1 MARQK
6 YGYAESS
13 ALRATN
19 WGGHTLSAIDE
30 KNILENG
37 MLIKL
42 GADVDVENRL
52 AETPA
57 EADEVYLVLDVIL
70 PYDESTT
77 VGQAEYFHYP
87 HEIGEPTRIYEL
99 FENDRFA
106 IADYMVTSTV
116 AGADDKGGQK
126 PCAVGN
132 YLVTDGARK
141 YKEVAADGFDASQYG
156 FAAVIQEITY
166 KSNLTLYRLR
176 VVKNRAV

>member
-30 KNILENG
+30 TNILENG

-57 EADEVYLVLDVIL
+57 ESDEVYLVLDVIL

-87 HEIGEPTRIYEL
+87 HEIGEPTRVYEL

-106 IADYMVTSTV
+106 IADYMVASI
-116 AGADDKGGQK
+116 AGEGKA
-126 PCAVGN
+126 CVVGN
-132 YLVTDGARK
+132 YVITDGARK

>member
-30 KNILENG
+30 TNILENG

-57 EADEVYLVLDVIL
+57 ESDEVYLVLDVIL

-106 IADYMVTSTV
+106 IADYMVTAPV
-116 AGADDKGGQK
+116 AGADK
-126 PCAVGN
+126 PCVVGN

-141 YKEVAADGFDASQYG
+141 YKEVAADGFDASQYA